1 MKVSNLTS
9 TRGNEVPNQFEI
21 QTPTASYFQSYDSII
36 VKRERGGITYLDEHY
51 WNYSKTT
58 SKYRNLFLGET
69 TKETQQ
75 KIDAGV
81 YILTDLN
88 GTPSITTETSNI
100 STFKFFN

>member
-1 MKVSNLTS
+1 MKVSNLS
-9 TRGNEVPNQFEI
+9 SSRGNDVPNQFEI
-21 QTPTASYFQSYDSII
+21 RTPNAIYFQSYDSII
-36 VKRERGGITYLDEHY
+36 VKKEGGITYLDEHY

-75 KIDAGV
+75 KINNGV

-88 GTPSITTETSNI
+88 STPSNTTTEISN
-100 STFKFFN
+100 FKFFK